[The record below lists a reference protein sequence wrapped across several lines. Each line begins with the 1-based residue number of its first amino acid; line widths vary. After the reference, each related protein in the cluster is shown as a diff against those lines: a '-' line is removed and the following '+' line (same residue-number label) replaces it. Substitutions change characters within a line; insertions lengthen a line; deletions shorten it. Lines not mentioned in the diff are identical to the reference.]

1 VEGGESQS
9 QSQSQSHCVGI
20 VVISTKP
27 ELANQV
33 VLCCASMSL
42 ARSLVGC
49 GGLTG
54 LDSTPDSG
62 LPVDSELRLH
72 PQRTRI

>member
-1 VEGGESQS
+1 VEGGESQSQS

-42 ARSLVGC
+42 VGC

-54 LDSTPDSG
+54 LDSTPNSG